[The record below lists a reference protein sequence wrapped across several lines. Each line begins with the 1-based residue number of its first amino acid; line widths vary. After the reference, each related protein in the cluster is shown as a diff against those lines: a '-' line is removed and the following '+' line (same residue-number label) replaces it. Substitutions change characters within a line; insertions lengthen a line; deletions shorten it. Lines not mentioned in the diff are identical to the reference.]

1 MSEKI
6 ALMKQIGRMADD
18 ASPEGGASSAPD
30 LADLLKACGRGD
42 QAAFAQLYDAT
53 SSRVVGLAVRV
64 VRDPAQAEEVAQEAF
79 LEIWK
84 TSGRFDPAK
93 GSPLGWLLTIVHR
106 KAVDRV
112 RSAEASTRRDTT
124 YHQRNQ
130 PVEHDSTAEA
140 ATASLEA
147 RRVRQALASLTAVQ
161 REALELAYFGGY
173 THTEVATMLELPV
186 GTAKTRIRDGLIR
199 LRDTM
204 GVGDMS
210 DIHALSGAY
219 AVDALDD
226 IERAQFER
234 HLAECPA
241 CRSEVDSLRRPRR
254 SWPRPPSPTPSARAA
269 RPGARRHRRA
279 SGRCRRPDAT
289 VTALEPRRRRRV
301 VTVSRGR
308 CGGRRDRDRR
318 DRLAAGE
325 RRRPA
330 PDPYSQ
336 VIEAKRRAG
345 VHA

>member
-1 MSEKI
+1 
-6 ALMKQIGRMADD
+6 MKQTGRMAGD

-42 QAAFAQLYDAT
+42 QSAFARLYDAT

-140 ATASLEA
+140 AAASLEA

-204 GVGDMS
+204 GVGS
-210 DIHALSGAY
+210 
-219 AVDALDD
+219 
-226 IERAQFER
+226 
-234 HLAECPA
+234 
-241 CRSEVDSLRRPRR
+241 
-254 SWPRPPSPTPSARAA
+254 
-269 RPGARRHRRA
+269 
-279 SGRCRRPDAT
+279 
-289 VTALEPRRRRRV
+289 
-301 VTVSRGR
+301 
-308 CGGRRDRDRR
+308 
-318 DRLAAGE
+318 
-325 RRRPA
+325 
-330 PDPYSQ
+330 
-336 VIEAKRRAG
+336 
-345 VHA
+345 